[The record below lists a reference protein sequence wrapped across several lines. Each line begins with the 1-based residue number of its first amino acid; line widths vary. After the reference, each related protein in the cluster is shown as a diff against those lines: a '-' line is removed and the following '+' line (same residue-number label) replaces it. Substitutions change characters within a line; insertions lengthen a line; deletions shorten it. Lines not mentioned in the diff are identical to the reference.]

1 MQNTND
7 PMPPAWLSALGAPA
21 AGLMRR
27 LTLGRKL
34 TLLALTGSLPIGVF
48 FGLSDVTNTEQALPL
63 LAGLSALNLYLL
75 LGHYLA
81 NRQWLAALTRDL
93 PVEKHHAEY
102 APLLQHMARN
112 AREHS
117 RIIERARAAASEV
130 SSAAREQNIRAER
143 SANGAREHATAV
155 NAIAAAIEEMATNV
169 RDIDAQARG
178 ARDISEQASQQ
189 ASGGEEEVQQAIGEI
204 SLAAETVQ
212 DSASQ
217 VAALGERSQQIGS
230 IINVI
235 ESIAEQTNLL
245 ALNAAIEAARAGEQG
260 RGFAVVADEV
270 RTLATRSHDAAAE
283 VTEQIR
289 LIQSDINST
298 VHGMKTVT
306 KAVER
311 GVNLSQ
317 HAGEA
322 LTKIRQDT
330 SQTVAQITEISEAI
344 SQQGSVSAE
353 IARHIEDINQMAN
366 GEGENIANVSATAQY
381 LQQLADRMQQVLQP
395 EEPSKP

>member
-1 MQNTND
+1 MQNTHD
-7 PMPPAWLSALGAPA
+7 LMPPAWLSTLGAPA

-27 LTLGRKL
+27 LSLGRKL
-34 TLLALTGSLPIGVF
+34 ILLALTGSLPIALF
-48 FGLSDVTNTEQALPL
+48 FSQFSVSNAGQALSL

-81 NRQWLAALTRDL
+81 NQQWLAALTQDL
-93 PVEKHHAEY
+93 SAARKQVEY
-102 APLLQHMARN
+102 APLIQHMARKD
-112 AREHS
+112 REYL

-130 SSAAREQNIRAER
+130 NSAACEQNDRTEL
-143 SANGAREHATAV
+143 SANGAKEHGTAV

-169 RDIDAQARG
+169 RNIDAQARE
-178 ARDISEQASQQ
+178 ARETSEQASQQ
-189 ASGGEEEVQQAIGEI
+189 ASEGEQEVQQAIGEI
-204 SLAAETVQ
+204 SRAAETVQ

-217 VAALGERSQQIGS
+217 IIALGERSEQIGS

-270 RTLATRSHDAAAE
+270 RTLATRSHEAAAE

-289 LIQSDINST
+289 LIQSDIKST

-306 KAVER
+306 EAVEH
-311 GVNLSQ
+311 GVDLSQ
-317 HAGEA
+317 RAGEA
-322 LTKIRQDT
+322 LTEIRQGT
-330 SQTVAQITEISEAI
+330 TQTVEQITVISEAI

-353 IARHIEDINQMAN
+353 IARHIEAINQMTN
-366 GEGENIANVSATAQY
+366 SEGENIANVSATAQY
-381 LQQLADRMQQVLQP
+381 LQQLADRMQQVLQL
-395 EEPSKP
+395 ETNKP